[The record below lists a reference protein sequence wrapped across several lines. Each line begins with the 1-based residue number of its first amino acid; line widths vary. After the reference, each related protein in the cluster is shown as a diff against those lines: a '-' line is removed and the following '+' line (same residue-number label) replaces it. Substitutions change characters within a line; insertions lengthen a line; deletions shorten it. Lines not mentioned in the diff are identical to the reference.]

1 MYYLFGA
8 GSNCYSVI
16 GFVGKERIKGII
28 DNNVSKTGK
37 KYCECPII
45 AFEQFLK
52 EYEGELV
59 IISTFACYEEVEK
72 QLERNGIFEYLV
84 FPRLQTS
91 YLPAKQIIESWNL
104 IQYKSVCF
112 FSDKVISRVIS
123 DYLLERHE
131 SVVDIYNVYDYRE
144 QETFAILNQS
154 EIIVIMDDDLDN
166 KDIRLLEEFQNV
178 LWINNEIRD
187 MLQKQYNLLTQ
198 FHDIHINESCF
209 LIGNGPSL
217 KKSDLDKL
225 AENHIFTFGCNRI
238 FEIYSDTEW
247 RPNYYVAADG
257 MIPNECMNEIKNQ
270 HIPTFMK
277 HFIGLNNSDIIHTYR
292 YQEHDYD
299 EVLPRFSED
308 ITKCVYR
315 SATILY
321 DMIQIAAY
329 MGFKEIYLLGVDC
342 NYIPGSTN
350 NYFNKSAEPDTIT
363 HRTDNMVLAY
373 QSAQKYAETHHIK
386 IYNATRGGMLEVFER
401 VNFDSLFDK
410 EK

>member
-16 GFVGKERIKGII
+16 GFIGKERIKGII
-28 DNNVSKTGK
+28 DNNVFKIGK
-37 KYCECPII
+37 KYCECPVIG
-45 AFEQFLK
+45 FEQFLK

-59 IISTFACYEEVEK
+59 IISTFACYEEVRD
-72 QLERNGIFEYLV
+72 QLEQNGISKYLV
-84 FPRLQTS
+84 YPRLQTS

-104 IQYKSVCF
+104 HQYKSICF

-123 DYLLERHE
+123 DYLFEKHE
-131 SVVDIYNVYDYRE
+131 SVTDIYNVYDYEE
-144 QETFAILNQS
+144 QERLAILKKS
-154 EIIVIMDDDLDN
+154 EIIIIMTDNLDN
-166 KDIRLLEEFQNV
+166 NDTELLEEFPNV
-178 LWINNEIRD
+178 LWVNNEIKD
-187 MLQKQYNLLTQ
+187 MLQKQYNCLAQ
-198 FHDIHINESCF
+198 FQNIHMNEICF

-217 KKSDLDKL
+217 KKSDLEKL
-225 AENHIFTFGCNRI
+225 AKNHICTFGCNRI

-257 MIPNECMNEIKNQ
+257 MIPNEYMNEIKNQ
-270 HIPTFMK
+270 HILTFMK
-277 HFIGLNNSDIIHTYR
+277 HFIGLKNSGIIHTYR

-342 NYIPGSTN
+342 NYIPGSVN

-363 HRTDNMVLAY
+363 HRTDNMILAY
-373 QSAQKYAETHHIK
+373 QSAQKYAAAHDIK

-401 VNFDSLFDK
+401 VDFDSLF